1 MYVCGLEPKWKRNAA
16 PVPVG
21 TRNVTERD
29 YELNLLQKRSPITAS
44 LLDGTFIVTHNS
56 DHPFLQI

>member
-1 MYVCGLEPKWKRNAA
+1 MRICGLELKWKRTAA

-29 YELNLLQKRSPITAS
+29 HELNLLQKRSPITAS
-44 LLDGTFIVTHNS
+44 LLDGIFIVTHNS
-56 DHPFLQI
+56 DHPYLQI